1 MGACHKQQCF
11 TTCAHALGVF
21 HLGRQLDDQC
31 IQTTSE
37 KASALQCE
45 QKRSSKQTAMR
56 RNSSRRKQ
64 AVQHCRTDESKLQ
77 AVQHCLKH
85 GSGVQHCCILCYVPD
100 GRNKGEADVAQE
112 LIIFAHTAGA
122 AVGTKFHATL
132 LTLAQIRQG
141 ARFATQPA
149 AGGIT

>member
-1 MGACHKQQCF
+1 MRLNGGMPETTRLYNMRSRVRCF
-11 TTCAHALGVF
+11 SSGKAT
-21 HLGRQLDDQC
+21 RR

-37 KASALQCE
+37 KASALQCK

-85 GSGVQHCCILCYVPD
+85 GSGVQHCCILCYVL
-100 GRNKGEADVAQE
+100 GEADVAQE

-122 AVGTKFHATL
+122 AVGIEFHATM
-132 LTLAQIRQG
+132 LTLVQIRQV
-141 ARFATQPA
+141 ARCATQPA